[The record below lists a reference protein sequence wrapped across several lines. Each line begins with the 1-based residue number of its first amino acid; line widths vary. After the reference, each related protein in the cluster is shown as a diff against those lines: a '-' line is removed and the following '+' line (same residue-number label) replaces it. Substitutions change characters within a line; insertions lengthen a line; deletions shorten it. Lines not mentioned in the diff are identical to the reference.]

1 MIPNL
6 FIDINF
12 NIMFGI
18 VGVLHFEVQGFRR
31 IPGWKF
37 NAMQWKAIE
46 SDLINRNTNISSIPM
61 VWYFG
66 FSPCGIYINKW
77 ISVLLTSWK
86 HDASEALQ
94 RWLTLDVAV
103 KTCQSLERFS
113 TAAMHGLMF
122 KYRTTVLLLA
132 DWFPF
137 TQCECRVYVPCAGW
151 VYVIRCIRITIM

>member
-18 VGVLHFEVQGFRR
+18 VGFLHFEFQGFRR

-37 NAMQWKAIE
+37 NAVQCKAME

-61 VWYFG
+61 VRYFEL
-66 FSPCGIYINKW
+66 SLCGIYINKW

-113 TAAMHGLMF
+113 TAALHELMF
-122 KYRTTVLLLA
+122 KYRTTALLFTGG
-132 DWFPF
+132 FPF
-137 TQCECRVYVPCAGW
+137 PQCDRQVNVPCADW
-151 VYVIRCIRITIM
+151 VYVIRCIRIAIT

>member
-1 MIPNL
+1 MGLWEFYIL
-6 FIDINF
+6 RFKAS
-12 NIMFGI
+12 GESL
-18 VGVLHFEVQGFRR
+18 VESL
-31 IPGWKF
+31 
-37 NAMQWKAIE
+37 MQCIAKQW
-46 SDLINRNTNISSIPM
+46 NTNISSIPM

-103 KTCQSLERFS
+103 KTCQSLESFS

-122 KYRTTVLLLA
+122 KYLARVLLFTVC
-132 DWFPF
+132 FPF
-137 TQCECRVYVPCAGW
+137 TQRECRVNVPCADW
-151 VYVIRCIRITIM
+151 VYVIRCFRITIM